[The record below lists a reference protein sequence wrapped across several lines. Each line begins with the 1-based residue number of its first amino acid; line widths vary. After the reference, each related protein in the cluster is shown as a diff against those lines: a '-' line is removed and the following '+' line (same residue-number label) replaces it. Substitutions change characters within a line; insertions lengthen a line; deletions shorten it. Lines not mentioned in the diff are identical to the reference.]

1 MLEIPEF
8 LSPTPTKWNAKL
20 KPYFTMKHRTANMKI
35 ASFWFFYLQ
44 TLEADFTI
52 LSSLLLQGLRCSQ
65 VLKVHSCSEVL
76 SRSVMAYSLRPHG
89 L

>member
-8 LSPTPTKWNAKL
+8 LSPTPTKWNAKS
-20 KPYFTMKHRTANMKI
+20 KPYFTMKHKTADMKI
-35 ASFWFFYLQ
+35 AFFWFFYLQ

-52 LSSLLLQGLRCSQ
+52 FSSLLLPGLPCSQ
-65 VLKVHSCSEVL
+65 VREVHSCSEVL
-76 SRSVMAYSLRPHG
+76 SRSVMSYSLQPHG